1 MAVNAIFKV
10 FVKLIALLC
19 ASSIAHAQS
28 ADTYPSRAIK
38 LLVGYATGGPNDLIA
53 RSVATKLG
61 DIWTQAVVVDNRPG
75 ASGIVAG
82 QAVARSDPDGYTL
95 ILDGV
100 THSIVPA
107 LFDNLPFDPLNDF
120 TSVGQ
125 VAYAPTILLLNQN
138 VAARTVPELIALAK
152 ARPGSLNYSSSG
164 KGTSTHIGMELFKQ
178 EANIDVVHIAYKGS
192 APAMTDLI
200 GGQIQIAMTS
210 LPGALPS
217 VRSGKIR
224 ALAVAGAKREKDLP
238 GVPTIAESGFPG
250 FDVGTWWGVFGPP
263 RLPRNIVE
271 KLNGGINRTLQDT
284 EVQQRMTAIGGEA
297 RGSTPERFDELVR
310 KDAARFGVI
319 IRKLG
324 IRPD

>member
-125 VAYAPTILLLNQN
+125 VAYAPTILLL
-138 VAARTVPELIALAK
+138 R
-152 ARPGSLNYSSSG
+152 
-164 KGTSTHIGMELFKQ
+164 
-178 EANIDVVHIAYKGS
+178 
-192 APAMTDLI
+192 
-200 GGQIQIAMTS
+200 
-210 LPGALPS
+210 
-217 VRSGKIR
+217 VRI
-224 ALAVAGAKREKDLP
+224 L
-238 GVPTIAESGFPG
+238 
-250 FDVGTWWGVFGPP
+250 
-263 RLPRNIVE
+263 
-271 KLNGGINRTLQDT
+271 
-284 EVQQRMTAIGGEA
+284 
-297 RGSTPERFDELVR
+297 STPSLLYCIIVIFVFALR
-310 KDAARFGVI
+310 KG
-319 IRKLG
+319 RK
-324 IRPD
+324 

>member
-1 MAVNAIFKV
+1 MIVAAAFRTAISTA
-10 FVKLIALLC
+10 ALLC
-19 ASSIAHAQS
+19 ASGVAIAQTTDPFPA
-28 ADTYPSRAIK
+28 RAIK
-38 LLVGYATGGPNDLIA
+38 LVVGYATGGPNDLIA
-53 RSVATKLG
+53 RSIATKLG
-61 DIWTQAVVVDNRPG
+61 EIWSQAVVVDNRPG

-82 QAVARSDPDGYTL
+82 QAVARSEPDGYTL

-107 LFDNLPFDPLNDF
+107 LFDNLSFDPLNDF
-120 TSVGQ
+120 TSIAQ

-138 VAARTVPELIALAK
+138 VAAKTVAELIALAK
-152 ARPGSLNYSSSG
+152 SRPGSLNYASSG

-178 EANIDVVHIAYKGS
+178 EANIDVVHVAYKGS

-210 LPGALPS
+210 LPGALPY

-224 ALAVAGAKREKDLP
+224 ALAVAGGKREKDLP
-238 GVPTIAESGFPG
+238 GVATIAESGFPG

-263 RLPRNIVE
+263 RLPRAIVE
-271 KLNGGINRTLQDT
+271 KLNSGINRTLQDA
-284 EVQQRMTAIGGEA
+284 EVQQRMAAIGGEA

-319 IRKLG
+319 IKKLG